1 MFIRITRFK
10 KYFHFTFL
18 FCIFAASGCTKLWL
32 GPPELGSKALPIEIY
47 MDSSN
52 SLVKDAAASAHLQS
66 CVEEKTGYRINLNY
80 VSDEKAVISALARG
94 NAQYGVMSSI
104 AYVGASERTSL
115 KSILIFSKR
124 GSPST
129 RSVIIG
135 NTSLW
140 KNYFQKSGLALN
152 VFTFHHEAALPYFN
166 KATVAY
172 TSPESIVGFLVPRM
186 YFLQRNIFPNAA
198 IFVGN
203 YSSVFQALDDNL
215 ASIGVVSENEIEMK
229 YPNST
234 PIQLGTQFS
243 RYIVLGL
250 SQNLPGNVIVEN
262 QGNLNSATPA
272 LINGIEQCS
281 KIKATDFKKI
291 FDADGVQKSN
301 EKLFAFTK
309 ELYSFQ
315 QENIRILTQREP

>member
-1 MFIRITRFK
+1 MSIRIIRSII
-10 KYFHFTFL
+10 
-18 FCIFAASGCTKLWL
+18 IFNIIVPTSILINSGCTKLWL
-32 GPPELGSKALPIEIY
+32 GTPELGSKALPIEFY

-52 SLVKDAAASAHLQS
+52 SLIKDDSATANLQS
-66 CVEEKTGYRINLNY
+66 CIEEKTGYRVNFNY

-104 AYVGASERTSL
+104 AYVGASIRTSL
-115 KSILIFSKR
+115 KSVLIFSKK

-140 KNYFQKSGLALN
+140 KNYFKKSGLALN
-152 VFTFHHEAALPYFN
+152 AYSFHNEATLPYFN
-166 KATVAY
+166 KSTVAY
-172 TSPESIVGFLVPRM
+172 STPEDIVGFLVPRM

-203 YSSVFQALDDNL
+203 FPSVIQAIDDNL
-215 ASIGVVSENEIEMK
+215 ASIGVVSENYIDNK
-229 YPNST
+229 FPNST
-234 PIQLGTQFS
+234 PIQLGSQFS
-243 RYIVLGL
+243 NYIVLGL

-262 QGNLNSATPA
+262 QGNINTATPA

-281 KIKATDFKKI
+281 QIKSSDFKKI

-301 EKLFAFTK
+301 EKLFTFTK
-309 ELYSFQ
+309 ELYNFQ
-315 QENIRILTQREP
+315 QENIRILTQRNP

>member
-1 MFIRITRFK
+1 MFIRIIRSK
-10 KYFHFTFL
+10 I
-18 FCIFAASGCTKLWL
+18 IFNIIISILILGSPGCTKLWL
-32 GPPELGSKALPIEIY
+32 GSPELGSKALPIEFY

-52 SLVKDAAASAHLQS
+52 SLAKDDAATSNLQS
-66 CVEEKTGYRINLNY
+66 CIEEKTGYRINFNY

-94 NAQYGVMSSI
+94 NAQYGIMSSI
-104 AYVGASERTSL
+104 AYVGASVRTSL
-115 KSILIFSKR
+115 KSVLIFSKK

-140 KNYFQKSGLALN
+140 KSYFQKSGLVLN
-152 VFTFHHEAALPYFN
+152 AFTFHNEATLPYFN
-166 KATVAY
+166 KSTVAY
-172 TSPESIVGFLVPRM
+172 TNPESIVGFLVPRM

-198 IFVGN
+198 IFVGDFP
-203 YSSVFQALDDNL
+203 SVFQAIDDNF
-215 ASIGVVSENEIEMK
+215 ASIGVVSENYIDTK

-243 RYIVLGL
+243 NYIVLGL

-262 QGNLNSATPA
+262 QGNLNSATPT
-272 LINGIEQCS
+272 IIQGIELCS
-281 KIKATDFKKI
+281 QIKAPDFKKI

-301 EKLFAFTK
+301 EKLFTFTK
-309 ELYSFQ
+309 ELYHFQ
-315 QENIRILTQREP
+315 QENIRILTQRNP